1 MVRFEADSKLVA
13 ARSYLACNDSGQ
25 VIEFPHTTLVLVMCP
40 RASQPRSKAARK
52 KPATVAPRKVLPAS
66 ARYLRKT
73 QLNVRSELGVAD
85 SLPVF
90 LATAGGLTPEERHRI
105 VLQALVVMEQN
116 YVHLPLKKA
125 MHAVEPLQRLRLLL
139 RRLEETPP
147 DRLPA
152 EVEFHREMTEIF
164 MSVRDLHTNYFL
176 PAPFAGQVAFLPFM
190 IADFTEDGVR
200 KYLIVRV
207 ASGFSHPTFV
217 PEVEVLHWNGA
228 PIARAIWANAQRFA
242 GSNLEAR
249 HARGVATM
257 TTRPLLR
264 TLPPDEE
271 WVIVRFRTLAGNVE
285 ELRFDWMVGT
295 PPALVTGSAGEAL
308 DGQFATALAVD
319 VELEF
324 LHRMRAALFRPAVLQ
339 AAEKA
344 HSTTRI
350 SAAGGTDALPTTMP
364 GVLRARSVDTPHGRF
379 GYVGIRSFN
388 TDPNRFVAEFV
399 RLVETLPQNGLIVD
413 VRGNGGG
420 IIFAGEQLLQVLT
433 PQPIEPETL
442 QFLNTPVNLR
452 LCRRHGT
459 NSPIADLSPWE
470 PSIQRSLETG
480 AVFSNA
486 FPLSSPKACNQ
497 IGQHYHG
504 PVVLITDALCY
515 STTDIFAAG
524 FQDHAIGPILGVD
537 GNTGAGGANVWDH
550 SLLSDLFARPTPDPA
565 SPYEA
570 MPKGSSLRV
579 AIRRTLRVG
588 ARAGT
593 PVEDI
598 GVVPEHIHL
607 ITRNDLVQDNVDLFA
622 AAGALLAVMSVRELR
637 VQMAPAAGNSVVL
650 SLTTKNL
657 DRIDVFV
664 NRRPQHSIDL
674 VSSSASIQ
682 VAKPSAAAA
691 ELRLEGYAGG
701 QLAANRVLS
710 I

>member
-1 MVRFEADSKLVA
+1 
-13 ARSYLACNDSGQ
+13 
-25 VIEFPHTTLVLVMCP
+25 
-40 RASQPRSKAARK
+40 
-52 KPATVAPRKVLPAS
+52 
-66 ARYLRKT
+66 
-73 QLNVRSELGVAD
+73 
-85 SLPVF
+85 
-90 LATAGGLTPEERHRI
+90 
-105 VLQALVVMEQN
+105 
-116 YVHLPLKKA
+116 
-125 MHAVEPLQRLRLLL
+125 
-139 RRLEETPP
+139 
-147 DRLPA
+147 
-152 EVEFHREMTEIF
+152 
-164 MSVRDLHTNYFL
+164 
-176 PAPFAGQVAFLPFM
+176 M

-200 KYLIVRV
+200 RYLVVRV

-228 PIARAIWANAQRFA
+228 PITRAVWANAQRFA

-271 WVIVRFRTLAGNVE
+271 WVIVRFRTKAGNVE
-285 ELRFDWMVGT
+285 EVRFDWMVGT
-295 PPALVTGSAGEAL
+295 PPALVTGTASEAL
-308 DGQFATALAVD
+308 DGRFAMARAVD

-324 LHRMRAALFRPAVLQ
+324 LHRMRAALFRPGVLQ
-339 AAEKA
+339 AAKKA
-344 HSTTRI
+344 RSKTRVDA
-350 SAAGGTDALPTTMP
+350 SGGDALPTSMP
-364 GVLRARSVDTPHGRF
+364 GVLRARPVDTKHGRF

-388 TDPNRFVAEFV
+388 TDPDRFVAEFI
-399 RLVETLPQNGLIVD
+399 RLVETLPQTGLMID

-433 PQPIEPETL
+433 PQTIEPETL

-452 LCRRHGT
+452 LCRRHGAD
-459 NSPIADLSPWE
+459 SPVADLSAWE

-497 IGQHYHG
+497 IGQRYHG
-504 PVVLITDALCY
+504 PVLLITDALCY

-565 SPYEA
+565 SPYEP

-607 ITRNDLVQDNVDLFA
+607 ITRNDLVDDNADLFA
-622 AAGALLAVMSVRELR
+622 AAGALLAAMPARELR
-637 VQMAPAAGNSVVL
+637 VQVAPAAGNSIML

-657 DRIDVFV
+657 DRIDAFV

-674 VSSSASIQ
+674 SSPAVNLEI
-682 VAKPSAAAA
+682 AKPSAAPA
-691 ELRLEGYAGG
+691 ELRLEGYSEGN
-701 QLAANRVLS
+701 LAANRVLS